1 MSDLIAVIV
10 RELKRKPWQS
20 PFQLL
25 LGGLAIYVIALY
37 AGPFY
42 GCGPGNGD
50 PRGGVFA
57 CLAGE
62 MSAINKALIVIYI
75 TLASLCW
82 GKAVT
87 LLEGRSATSK
97 E

>member
-1 MSDLIAVIV
+1 MSHLIAVV
-10 RELKRKPWQS
+10 VSELKRKPWQS

-25 LGGLAIYVIALY
+25 IGGLIIYCIALY

-42 GCGPGNGD
+42 GCGAGNSD
-50 PRGGVFA
+50 AKNGVFS

-62 MSAINKALIVIYI
+62 MSAINKALIVVYI

-82 GKAVT
+82 GKAVS
-87 LLEGRSATSK
+87 LLERRSVVPK
-97 E
+97 